1 VSLAFPSSPSGR
13 LIHFLDIVLVV
24 WIAGWVVLGL
34 WVGREVRGL
43 TQLSDTVQTAG
54 VTLDQAGRQLDTLK
68 GLPFV
73 GNRIHEVGQQLGQA
87 AASAIQSGKSSRG
100 HIESLSV
107 LLAVAVGAAPTLPL
121 LALFV
126 PLRRARIREVR
137 AVRKGLREAAA
148 GTPFD
153 EFLAH
158 RAAERLP
165 YDALRR
171 VSGDPWADLASGRY
185 EALANA
191 ELKRIG
197 IRRPRAKGTNARSV
211 ASRA

>member
-1 VSLAFPSSPSGR
+1 
-13 LIHFLDIVLVV
+13 
-24 WIAGWVVLGL
+24 
-34 WVGREVRGL
+34 
-43 TQLSDTVQTAG
+43 
-54 VTLDQAGRQLDTLK
+54 
-68 GLPFV
+68 
-73 GNRIHEVGQQLGQA
+73 
-87 AASAIQSGKSSRG
+87 
-100 HIESLSV
+100 V

-121 LALFV
+121 IALFV

-148 GTPFD
+148 GSPFD

-171 VSGDPWADLASGRY
+171 VSGDPWADLASGHY
-185 EALANA
+185 QALANA

-197 IRRPRAKGTNARSV
+197 IRRPRAKGPARAV
-211 ASRA
+211 QRAAR